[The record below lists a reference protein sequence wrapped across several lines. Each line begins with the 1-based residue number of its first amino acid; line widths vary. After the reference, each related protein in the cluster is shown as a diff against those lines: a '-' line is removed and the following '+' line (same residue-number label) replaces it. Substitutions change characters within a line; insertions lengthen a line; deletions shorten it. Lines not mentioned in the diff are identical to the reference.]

1 MITIITGTPGSGK
14 TALCVDLIIREYKDR
29 LIYNDGL
36 EGLQI
41 DHQTIDAME
50 WHETAPDGALII
62 VDEVQRKWRPRGPSA
77 KVPDSVAAL
86 ETHRHRGI
94 DFIVIT
100 QNLKLVDHNV
110 RALSG
115 RHLHIRD
122 TGFLGRWL
130 YEWPEADLN
139 NNWKRCENKRRYKL
153 PKHVFKLYKSAS
165 LHTKPVRNT
174 PTMLYIVG
182 VLLVAFL
189 ALAVFIYGRFNNDP
203 APDISSTIASP
214 GPSSA
219 AVLSGGASPSSNSSP
234 SVSEDL
240 LLIDDR
246 IDWIPRVSTYPESAP
261 AYDQVRRVVT
271 FPQVIGGMC
280 TDKRCI
286 CITQQGTNAGL
297 SDDECRAEID
307 RPRFN
312 PYQQQTPAGQPQAQH
327 SPSSS
332 PPTSPPPIA

>member
-14 TALCVDLIIREYKDR
+14 TALCVDLITREYKDR

-36 EGLQI
+36 EGLQL
-41 DHQTIDAME
+41 DHQPIDALS
-50 WHETAPDGALII
+50 WHDDAPDGALII

-94 DFIVIT
+94 DFIIIT
-100 QNLKLVDHNV
+100 QNLKLIDHNV
-110 RALSG
+110 RALAG

-153 PKHVFKLYKSAS
+153 PKHVFNLYKSAS

-182 VLLVAFL
+182 FLLIAFI
-189 ALAVFIYGRFNNDP
+189 ALAVFIYGRFNKDETASTTAAP
-203 APDISSTIASP
+203 AISGPASA
-214 GPSSA
+214 S
-219 AVLSGGASPSSNSSP
+219 VISGGASASADASSP
-234 SVSEDL
+234 QK
-240 LLIDDR
+240 LIDDR
-246 IDWIPRVSTYPESAP
+246 TDWVPRVSTYPESAP
-261 AYDQVRRVVT
+261 AYDDVRRVVI
-271 FPQVIGGMC
+271 FPYVIGGMC
-280 TDKRCI
+280 TAKRCI
-286 CITQQGTNAGL
+286 CITQQGTDAGL
-297 SDDECRAEID
+297 SDDDCRAEIAS
-307 RPRFN
+307 PRFN
-312 PYQQQTPAGQPQAQH
+312 PYQQPPAGQPQAQQR
-327 SPSSS
+327 PAAA
-332 PPTSPPPIA
+332 PPPPPSPIA

>member
-14 TALCVDLIIREYKDR
+14 TALCVDLITREYKDR

-36 EGLQI
+36 EGLQL
-41 DHQTIDAME
+41 DHQPIDALS
-50 WHETAPDGALII
+50 WHDDAPDGSLII

-100 QNLKLVDHNV
+100 QNLKLIDHNV
-110 RALSG
+110 RALTG

-153 PKHVFKLYKSAS
+153 PKHVFDLYKSAS

-182 VLLVAFL
+182 FLLVAFI
-189 ALAVFIYGRFNNDP
+189 ALAVFIYSRFNDQTAPTP
-203 APDISSTIASP
+203 AALAAP
-214 GPSSA
+214 GPASA
-219 AVLSGGASPSSNSSP
+219 AVISGGASASADASSP
-234 SVSEDL
+234 QK
-240 LLIDDR
+240 LIDDR
-246 IDWIPRVSTYPESAP
+246 TDWVPRVSTYPESAP
-261 AYDQVRRVVT
+261 AYDDVRRVVI
-271 FPQVIGGMC
+271 FPNVIGGMC
-280 TDKRCI
+280 TENRCI

-297 SDDECRAEID
+297 SDDDCRAEIAS
-307 RPRFN
+307 PRFN
-312 PYQQQTPAGQPQAQH
+312 PYQQQQPSAAQPQAQQR
-327 SPSSS
+327 PAAA
-332 PPTSPPPIA
+332 PPPPPSPIA